1 MWFFKTFQILT
12 APVMTVKRVISG
24 SWDHFIDA
32 SFTVLASETN
42 IWASGL
48 DANMPT
54 TMMLTPGDVYRVQ
67 QLGLAC

>member
-1 MWFFKTFQILT
+1 MW
-12 APVMTVKRVISG
+12 
-24 SWDHFIDA
+24 
-32 SFTVLASETN
+32 ASEKN

-54 TMMLTPGDVYRVQ
+54 IMMLTPGDVYCFQ